1 MESENSALVI
11 GGGVAGMQASLD
23 LARNG
28 IHTYLVERESELGGR
43 AYKLSRTYMTHE
55 CKADG
60 CCMDYCRE
68 CVLTPKYGELYTN
81 ENLEILFETEV
92 NNITGD
98 AGNFQVEL
106 DTKGDKKNIGVN
118 AIVVTTGSKTFDAD
132 KLTEFGHDRYD
143 DVMTFLELEKMIV
156 AQRETG
162 NILKRPSDGKVPK
175 VMNFLLCAGSRDSNK
190 GNQHCSIVCCTYAI
204 GQAKDLKVKYPDMEI
219 YIHYMDLRAAYRGF
233 EEFYKDAQEKGVR
246 FLRGRVSSI
255 EKKNGDLIVRTENID
270 SEELMDIRSDLAVL
284 VVGQE
289 PHEGEDRI
297 AKMLGLKLQQNG
309 FILENGNP
317 AVAVAGC
324 ALGPRG
330 IRYSVEDAKRA
341 AAKIIDFIEGGDGS

>member
-1 MESENSALVI
+1 MTSESKALVI

-23 LARNG
+23 LANRG
-28 IHTYLVERESELGGR
+28 IHTYLVEREAELGGR

-68 CVLTPKYGELYTN
+68 CVLTPKYGQLYTN
-81 ENLEILFETEV
+81 ENLEVLLETEV
-92 NNITGD
+92 DNITGEP
-98 AGNFQVEL
+98 GRYQVEL
-106 DTKGDKKNIGVN
+106 NSKGEKKNLDVS
-118 AIVVTTGSKTFDAD
+118 AIVVATGSKTFDAD
-132 KLTEFGHDRYD
+132 RLPEYGHDRYE

-162 NILKRPSDGKVPK
+162 NVLKRPSDGKIPK
-175 VMNFLLCAGSRDSNK
+175 VMNFLLCAGSRDTNK
-190 GNQHCSIVCCTYAI
+190 GNAHCSIVCCTYAI
-204 GQAKDLKVKYPDMEI
+204 GQAKELKVKYPEMEV
-219 YIHYMDLRAAYRGF
+219 YVHYMDLRAAYRGF

-255 EKKNGDLIVRTENID
+255 EKNNGNLIVRTENID
-270 SEELMDIRSDLAVL
+270 SEELLDIRSDLVVL

-289 PHEGEDRI
+289 SREGEDKI
-297 AKMLGLKLQQNG
+297 AKMLGLKLQDNG
-309 FILENGNP
+309 FIQNNGQRG
-317 AVAVAGC
+317 VAVAGC
-324 ALGPRG
+324 ALGPKG

-341 AAKIIDFIEGGDGS
+341 ASEIIDYIEGGDD

>member
-1 MESENSALVI
+1 MEGENTALVI

-23 LARNG
+23 LARSG
-28 IHTYLVERESELGGR
+28 IHTYLVEREAELGGR

-68 CVLTPKYGELYTN
+68 CILTPKYGELYSN
-81 ENLEILFETEV
+81 ENLDILLETEV
-92 NNITGD
+92 DSIKGEP
-98 AGNFQVEL
+98 GNFQVEL
-106 DTKGDKKNIGVN
+106 KSKGDKKNLGVN
-118 AIVVTTGSKTFDAD
+118 AIVVTTGSRTFDAD
-132 KLTEFGHDRYD
+132 KLSEYHHETYD
-143 DVMTFLELEKMIV
+143 DVMTFLELERMIV

-162 NILKRPSDGKVPK
+162 NILKRPSDGKIPK
-175 VMNFLLCAGSRDSNK
+175 VMNFILCAGSRDSNK

-204 GQAKDLKVKYPDMEI
+204 GQAKDLKTKYPDMDV

-246 FLRGRVSSI
+246 FLRGRVANV
-255 EKKNGDLIVRTENID
+255 EKNNGDLIVKTENID
-270 SEELMDIRSDLAVL
+270 TDELMEIKSDLVVL

-289 PHEGEDRI
+289 PHAGENEI
-297 AKMLGLKLQQNG
+297 AKMLGLKLQPNG
-309 FILENGNP
+309 FIQENGHKG
-317 AVAVAGC
+317 VAVAGC

-341 AAKIIDFIEGGDGS
+341 AAKIIDFIEGGDTA